1 MHNVLRQALDDV
13 RGSEQRLLVPS
24 VVQEQYVNDR
34 DFLLGAAKRAG
45 LPEDQAAALLDDP
58 DAMRAEVMPLHAL
71 PSHCLLQALLH
82 SPCASSMTMQLL
94 TRIQAFTACL
104 L

>member
-1 MHNVLRQALDDV
+1 M
-13 RGSEQRLLVPS
+13 
-24 VVQEQYVNDR
+24 NDR

-58 DAMRAEVMPLHAL
+58 NAMRAEVLPLHAVP
-71 PSHCLLQALLH
+71 PSDCPLQALLC
-82 SPCASSMTMQLL
+82 SLRASSMTMQLL
-94 TRIQAFTACL
+94 TNIQAISASL